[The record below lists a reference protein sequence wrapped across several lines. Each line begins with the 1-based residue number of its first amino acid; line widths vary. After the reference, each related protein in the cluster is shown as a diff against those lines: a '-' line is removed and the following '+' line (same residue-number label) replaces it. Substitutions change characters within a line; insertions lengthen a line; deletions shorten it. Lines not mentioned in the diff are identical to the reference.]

1 MRKAYLRRE
10 KETVAHSRRIDNST
24 EVGSARMVQFI
35 LMNPVTISDLTAHIS
50 ALFETDEHLRDIWVT
65 AEVSSWKKAASGHVY
80 FSLKDSGAVIDAVMW
95 RGNAFRHT
103 WLPVTGDQI
112 LAHGYVG
119 VYPERGRYQFYADEV
134 RPAGR
139 GQLYA
144 RFEALKEKLAA
155 EGLFDRERKR
165 EIPAVPRRLGVVT
178 SPGAAALQDVLKTLG
193 QRWPLAEAI
202 LFPTQVQ
209 GADAPGQIAA
219 ALAAA
224 DRYPEAAGPT
234 VGLAPELA
242 GLPLLMEGEQNGR
255 APAVGTDQ
263 PPEVERLDTI
273 LLVRG
278 GGSIEDLWAFNEEL
292 VAYAV
297 AACDTPVISGV
308 GHETDFTIADF
319 TADKRAPTPTAAAV
333 AATPDRREILQE
345 IRQIHLLLLRD
356 GAACVTDGRL
366 AWDALRLRLQR
377 SAPLRQIDLALQRLD
392 DAELRMQRAVDLSL
406 RRRRE
411 RLASGAA
418 RLESLNPSNVLS
430 RGYSIVQ
437 RADGSIVTAPEQ
449 AASGERLLVSAA
461 GGKYAVRREHE

>member
-1 MRKAYLRRE
+1 ME
-10 KETVAHSRRIDNST
+10 G
-24 EVGSARMVQFI
+24 GSAAVVQCMAMQ
-35 LMNPVTISDLTAHIS
+35 LVTVSDLTAHIS
-50 ALFETDEHLRDIWVT
+50 SLFETDENLRDIWVT

-103 WLPVTGDQI
+103 WLPETGDQV

-155 EGLFDRERKR
+155 EGLFDPERKR
-165 EIPAVPRRLGVVT
+165 DIPGTPRRLGVVT
-178 SPGAAALQDVLKTLG
+178 SPGAAALQDVLRTLG
-193 QRWPLAEAI
+193 QRWPLAEVI

-224 DRYPEAAGPT
+224 DRYAGSANQT
-234 VGLAPELA
+234 NGQASELA
-242 GLPLLMEGEQNGR
+242 GLPLLLEGERNG
-255 APAVGTDQ
+255 AEAAWSAEQ
-263 PPEVERLDTI
+263 SPEREALDTV

-278 GGSIEDLWAFNEEL
+278 GGSIEDLWAFNEEP
-292 VAYAV
+292 VAYAI
-297 AACDTPVISGV
+297 ADCSTPVITGV

-319 TADKRAPTPTAAAV
+319 CADKRAPTPTAAAV
-333 AATPDRREILQE
+333 EATPDRQEILQD
-345 IRQIHLLLLRD
+345 IRQIQLGLLSD
-356 GAACVTDGRL
+356 GAAYVADGRL
-366 AWDALRLRLQR
+366 AWEGLRLRLQR
-377 SAPLRQIDLALQRLD
+377 SAPQRQIDLALQRLD
-392 DAELRMQRAVDLSL
+392 DAEQRMQRAAAQML

-411 RLASGAA
+411 GLASSAA
-418 RLESLNPSNVLS
+418 RLKSLNPSNVLA

-437 RADGSIVTAPEQ
+437 RRNGAIVTSPDQ
-449 AASGERLLVSAA
+449 AAAGDRLLVSAA
-461 GGKYAVRREHE
+461 GGKYAVRRENG

>member
-1 MRKAYLRRE
+1 
-10 KETVAHSRRIDNST
+10 
-24 EVGSARMVQFI
+24 
-35 LMNPVTISDLTAHIS
+35 MNPVTVSDLTAHIS
-50 ALFETDEHLRDIWVT
+50 SLFETDENLRDIWVT

-103 WLPVTGDQI
+103 WLPGTGDQV

-155 EGLFDRERKR
+155 EGLFDPERKR
-165 EIPAVPRRLGVVT
+165 EIPGTPRRLGVVT
-178 SPGAAALQDVLKTLG
+178 SPGAAALQDVLRTLG
-193 QRWPLAEAI
+193 QRWPLAEVI

-209 GADAPGQIAA
+209 GADAPSQIAA

-224 DRYPEAAGPT
+224 DRYAGSANQT
-234 VGLAPELA
+234 NGQASELA
-242 GLPLLMEGEQNGR
+242 GLPLLLEGERNG
-255 APAVGTDQ
+255 AEAAWSAEQ
-263 PPEVERLDTI
+263 SPEREALDTV

-278 GGSIEDLWAFNEEL
+278 GGSIEDLWAFNEEP
-292 VAYAV
+292 VAYAI
-297 AACDTPVISGV
+297 ADCSTPVITGV

-319 TADKRAPTPTAAAV
+319 CADKRAPTPTAAAV
-333 AATPDRREILQE
+333 EATPDRQVILQD
-345 IRQIHLLLLRD
+345 IRQIQLGLLSD
-356 GAACVTDGRL
+356 GAAYVADGRL
-366 AWDALRLRLQR
+366 AWEGLRLRLQR
-377 SAPLRQIDLALQRLD
+377 SAPQRQIDLALQRLD
-392 DAELRMQRAVDLSL
+392 DAEQRMQRAAAQML

-411 RLASGAA
+411 GLASSAA
-418 RLESLNPSNVLS
+418 RLKNLNPSNVLA

-437 RADGSIVTAPEQ
+437 RGNGAIVTSPDQ
-449 AASGERLLVSAA
+449 AAAGDRLLVSAA
-461 GGKYAVRREHE
+461 GGKYAVRRENG